1 MIDFHKSLAFF
12 IITIGLTLLYD
23 PVNAQKQPGIVK
35 DKDGNIYTIKT
46 FPGSKIWMT
55 ENLKINIP
63 GSYCYDGKTEN
74 CDRYGRLYTWTSAIE
89 GCMALGKDWHLPTNE
104 EWQQMASSFGGV
116 RDNSKDSGRTA
127 YSALMVGGRS
137 QFDALFGGSRDP
149 DSVYRRLEAHGFYW
163 TATETSAGTAWFYN
177 FGKNGKMLNRHE
189 DGEKQR
195 AASVRCVR
203 DVKR

>member
-1 MIDFHKSLAFF
+1 MIDFHKSLTTS
-12 IITIGLTLLYD
+12 IITIGLTLIHD
-23 PVNAQKQPGIVK
+23 PVNAQQQPGTVK

-89 GCMALGKDWHLPTNE
+89 GCIALGKGWRLPTNE

-116 RDNSKDSGRTA
+116 RDDSKDSGRTA
-127 YSALMVGGRS
+127 YSALMDGGRS
-137 QFDALFGGSRDP
+137 QFNALFGGSRDP
-149 DSVYRRLEAHGFYW
+149 DSAYRRLEAHGFYW
-163 TATETSAGTAWFYN
+163 TATETSTQTAWFYN

-189 DGEKQR
+189 GEKDR
-195 AASVRCVR
+195 AASVRCIK
-203 DVKR
+203 DAKR